1 MALAANDNLKKIKA
15 RASAANSRKDLWATQ
30 TDELFEYVL
39 PYRKPVKARTGSQ
52 TEGEGRVN
60 RVFDSTGIKA
70 AQRFAGRME
79 RDVTPPFQRFFELKL
94 GPAFNGDKQAREEID
109 ADLEVVSAKVAA
121 LLERSAFSIAASEM
135 YLDLFAG
142 TGCMLILEDED
153 DIVKFVS
160 VPFYEVALR
169 EDGYGKVVGV
179 YWTKDFKADTLEGQW
194 PEDKMQI
201 SDALRR
207 LIDDKPDTDVTICQA
222 TEYDRRRKKWVFT
235 VYRPDTDEAP
245 IYVTEMDTTPWLT
258 PRFYK
263 VPGEVQGRGPGL
275 MALPT
280 IKTLNKITELSLK
293 AAAFAILGIWTYRQ
307 DRVFNP
313 KTARMVPGAM
323 WPVASNGGAYG
334 ESVKKMDVPGRFDL
348 TNVIIQDLRMMVK
361 EICLDDTLP
370 ADSTAVKSAT
380 EIMERMKRLMTD
392 LSGAYGRLALEI
404 HIPLVQRLLSI
415 LGRRGLIPD
424 RLKID
429 QTLLKLEIVSPLA
442 RAQNSQDAMSIVQWL
457 QILLEI
463 GGPQMMALSAK
474 VEEIGVVLGEKLGV
488 AKSLM
493 RDPNERQG
501 LLQLVAQMIASSQQ
515 QQSAPPEAPPANPQ
529 QPGMMAAA

>member
-1 MALAANDNLKKIKA
+1 MAATDDLKKIKR
-15 RASAANSRKDLWATQ
+15 RASAAASRKDLWATQ

-52 TEGEGRVN
+52 GEGDGRVN

-94 GPAFNGDKQAREEID
+94 GPAFTGDKETREEID
-109 ADLEVVSAKVAA
+109 GDLETVSAKVAA
-121 LLERSAFSIAASEM
+121 LLERSAFALAASEM
-135 YLDLFAG
+135 YLDLFGG

-153 DIVKFVS
+153 DIVRFVS

-169 EDGYGKVVGV
+169 EDGYGKVVGI
-179 YWTKDFKADTLEGQW
+179 YWTKDFKAEAIEGQW

-201 SDALRR
+201 SDTLRQI
-207 LIDDKPDTDVTICQA
+207 IDSKPDEDVSICQA
-222 TEYDRRRKKWVFT
+222 TEFDRKTRKWTFT
-235 VYRPDTDEAP
+235 VYRPDADEAA
-245 IYVTEMDTTPWLT
+245 IYEAKMDTSPWLT

-263 VPGEVQGRGPGL
+263 VPGETQGRGPGL

-280 IKTLNKITELSLK
+280 IKTLNKVTELSLK

-307 DRVFNP
+307 DRTFNP

-334 ESVKKMDVPGRFDL
+334 ESVKRMEVPGRFDL

-370 ADSTAVKSAT
+370 PDSTAVKSAT

-392 LSGAYGRLALEI
+392 LSGAYARLALEI

-442 RAQNSQDAMSIVQWL
+442 RAQNAQDASSIVDWL
-457 QILLEI
+457 QILLSI
-463 GGPQMMALSAK
+463 GGPEMMAMSAK

-493 RDPNERQG
+493 RGTTERAQ
-501 LLQLVAQMIASSQQ
+501 LLQLVAKMIASAQMKNQPAQQ
-515 QQSAPPEAPPANPQ
+515 EAPPANPQ
-529 QPGMMAAA
+529 QPGMMAA